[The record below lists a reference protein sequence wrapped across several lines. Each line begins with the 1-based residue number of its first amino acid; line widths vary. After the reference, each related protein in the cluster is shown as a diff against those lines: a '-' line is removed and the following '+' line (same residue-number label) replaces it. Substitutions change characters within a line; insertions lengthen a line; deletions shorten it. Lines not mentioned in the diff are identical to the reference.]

1 MIDARNFYDK
11 AVKKVREHMITF
23 EIVQLVKEMI
33 YNWMFTR
40 LSLPQKILSDD
51 SCRLM

>member
-23 EIVQLVKEMI
+23 EIVQLVKKMI

-40 LSLPQKILSDD
+40 LSLPQKMLSDD